1 MGDNTEV
8 HLYVIMWPN
17 YALVASN
24 CHLKSLENIYSGSSR
39 YFHGQVVF
47 AEIDPN
53 YRHEFLNIDKYISE
67 VKPDASGAPKRTKFI
82 ATYRVLEHIDLEAFR
97 ELHITSTMGKVLTL
111 KVHLMK
117 KNMIRGIYELFK
129 NLPQ

>member
-1 MGDNTEV
+1 MGDNIEV

-24 CHLKSLENIYSGSSR
+24 LPPDEFGKHYTLGSSR

-53 YRHEFLNIDKYISE
+53 YRNDFLKIDKYIDD
-67 VKPDASGAPKRTKFI
+67 VKPDASGTPKRTKFI
-82 ATYRVLEHIDLEAFR
+82 ATYRVL
-97 ELHITSTMGKVLTL
+97 
-111 KVHLMK
+111 VH
-117 KNMIRGIYELFK
+117 R
-129 NLPQ
+129 P

>member
-1 MGDNTEV
+1 MGDNIEV

-24 CHLKSLENIYSGSSR
+24 LPPDEFGKHYTLGSSR

-53 YRHEFLNIDKYISE
+53 YRHDFLKIDKYIGE
-67 VKPDASGAPKRTKFI
+67 VKPDASGTPKRTKFI
-82 ATYRVLEHIDLEAFR
+82 ATMNNRYKTCYFR
-97 ELHITSTMGKVLTL
+97 FKSAGKPFR
-111 KVHLMK
+111 
-117 KNMIRGIYELFK
+117 I
-129 NLPQ
+129 

>member
-1 MGDNTEV
+1 MGDNIEV

-24 CHLKSLENIYSGSSR
+24 LPPDEFGKHYTLGSSR

-53 YRHEFLNIDKYISE
+53 YRNDFLKIDKYMMMSNQMPLAHR
-67 VKPDASGAPKRTKFI
+67 KGQNS
-82 ATYRVLEHIDLEAFR
+82 L
-97 ELHITSTMGKVLTL
+97 
-111 KVHLMK
+111 
-117 KNMIRGIYELFK
+117 
-129 NLPQ
+129 LPIVF

>member
-1 MGDNTEV
+1 MENNTEV

-24 CHLKSLENIYSGSSR
+24 LAPDEFGKHYTLGSSR

-53 YRHEFLNIDKYISE
+53 YRHEFLNIDKYIGD

-82 ATYRVLEHIDLEAFR
+82 ATYRVLEHIELSAFR
-97 ELHITSTMGKVLTL
+97 ELHITSTIGKVLTL
-111 KVHLMK
+111 KSAPKAH
-117 KNMIRGIYELFK
+117 
-129 NLPQ
+129 